1 MIDLWHTLTGF
12 LSTSWLF
19 SWAQYAFMQDALLAV
34 LLTCP
39 LFALLG
45 CLVINNQMAFF
56 SDAIGHAALTGIA
69 IGVLLGLGN
78 PLWSMI
84 GFAVLLA
91 LVVSAL
97 RRRCSVSADTI
108 IGLTMS
114 FTVALGVVL
123 LSRNGGFGKYS
134 RFLIGDLLTISTAEL
149 KQLVV
154 MLIIVLALWTVFFN
168 RIFFVT
174 VSRSL
179 ALSRG
184 VNVWL
189 TEVMFAIVVAVVVTV
204 SIPWVGLLVINSLLI
219 LPAATSRNIAQNT
232 PQYLLGA
239 VVVSLFS
246 GVMGLICSYYW
257 GTATGATIVLVCMFF
272 FALSALV
279 RKR

>member
-1 MIDLWHTLTGF
+1 
-12 LSTSWLF
+12 
-19 SWAQYAFMQDALLAV
+19 MQDALLAV